1 MAHDKK
7 VYIYSDAAICCVGK
21 TWDYSLQQ
29 TLSNPNYKPNF
40 QSLKFRETDFPVA
53 MISHSQLLPDFRG
66 NKIENILTQVIE
78 QIQDEVKICLQKY
91 GPQRVGIC
99 LGSCDNGSEAS
110 LAAHKDYL
118 ERGSFPP
125 GYLLNQQGPAYATS
139 FVQSKL
145 KTEGPAITIATA
157 CASSATAVIE
167 AAQLVLANICDA
179 VVVVGVDI
187 VSPTVFLGFNGL
199 EAVSPTGCNPFSKN
213 RRGITLGE
221 AAAAL
226 IVCKDKPNTENYVQL
241 LGFGESADAS
251 HMTAPLESGEGA
263 AVAME
268 KAIAMAGIDRRQI
281 SYINLHGTGTPLND
295 AMESKAVAKVFPQAT
310 STEGFLKVS
319 STKAITG
326 HTLGAAGCLELSI
339 CMRTLYDTEMNGLLP
354 IHHWDGEIDSGL
366 PALQFVEAGNRK
378 NTAIC
383 MTNSF
388 AFGGCNTS
396 LIIEKE

>member
-7 VYIYSDAAICCVGK
+7 VYLYSDAATCCVGK
-21 TWDYSLQQ
+21 TWDHSLQRA
-29 TLSNPNYKPNF
+29 LSNPNYKPSF
-40 QSLKFRETDFPVA
+40 QSHKFGETDFPVA
-53 MISHSQLLPDFRG
+53 MISHSQLLSDFKG
-66 NKIENILTQVIE
+66 SKIENILTQVIE
-78 QIQDEVKICLQKY
+78 QIRDEVETCLFKY
-91 GPQRVGIC
+91 GSQRVGLC

-125 GYLLNQQGPAYATS
+125 GYILSQQSPAHATS
-139 FVQSKL
+139 FVRSKL
-145 KTEGPAITIATA
+145 KIGGPAITVATA

-167 AAQLVLANICDA
+167 AAQMVNAGFCDA

-199 EAVSPTGCNPFSKN
+199 EAVSPAGCNPFSKN

-226 IVCKDKPNTENYVQL
+226 IVCRDKPDTENYVKL

-263 AVAME
+263 AIAME
-268 KAIAMAGIDRRQI
+268 KAIIMAEIDREQI

-295 AMESKAVAKVFPQAT
+295 AMESRAVARVFSQTTTAG
-310 STEGFLKVS
+310 EGLKVS

-339 CMRTLYDTEMNGLLP
+339 CMRTLYDSEMNGLLP
-354 IHHWDGEIDSGL
+354 IHHWDGEVDPEL

-378 NTAIC
+378 NTSIC